1 MGEDEKITIPVIE
14 ETLEVSK
21 RMVETAR
28 VRVNTTVEHRI
39 DIARAVLEHEEVEIR
54 RVVRD
59 EVVSAPPPVRQEGN
73 VTIVPVVEE
82 RLVVEKKLFLVEEIH
97 LKRVH
102 KAREFSQPV
111 ELARQR
117 ADVVREPLRESD
129 RDSRRTP

>member
-1 MGEDEKITIPVIE
+1 MREEEKITIPIVE
-14 ETLEVSK
+14 ETLDVSK

-28 VRVNTTVEHRI
+28 VRVNTTVERRI

-59 EVVSAPPPVRQEGN
+59 EAVSAPPPVRQEGN
-73 VTIVPVVEE
+73 VTIVPIVEE

-102 KAREFSQPV
+102 KAQEFSQPV

-117 ADVVREPLRESD
+117 AEVVREALRD
-129 RDSRRTP
+129 ADGKPRRNS

>member
-1 MGEDEKITIPVIE
+1 MREEEKITVPIVE
-14 ETLEVSK
+14 ETLDVSK

-28 VRVNTTVEHRI
+28 VRVNTTVERRI

-59 EVVSAPPPVRQEGN
+59 EAVSAPPPVRQEGN
-73 VTIVPVVEE
+73 VTIVPIVEE

-102 KAREFSQPV
+102 KAQEYSQPV

-117 ADVVREPLRESD
+117 AEVVREPLRD
-129 RDSRRTP
+129 GDAPPRRNR